1 MLADR
6 IHNTLRFF
14 DLQHFPLTAFEVHR
28 YLITDLKTLR
38 DRIDDKY
45 ELQSSAQPSV
55 APVSFDT
62 VLTQLRVLKFEKTI
76 SEKNGFYCLAGQ
88 EKIIDDRQQDYLL
101 GLKRERL
108 LNMYIAPIKHI
119 PFVRSVALLG
129 SQAMGQQKADS
140 DIDLFV
146 ITDERF
152 IGTARFLLTIYFQVL
167 GIRRHGKKIANRF
180 CLNHY
185 LAGPRALIEDKNLY
199 TAFEY
204 IKFRPLVYGGVFR
217 NFLNENKWV
226 NDFFPHAKPI
236 ESNSIKSSSSA
247 LQNFLEK
254 LFQNKLGY
262 WFEQKMIA
270 TQLNRIN
277 KGEFTISNS
286 IELSFHPDNRKR
298 KLFHSFFENSKNAHE

>member
-28 YLITDLKTLR
+28 FLITDLKTLR
-38 DRIDDKY
+38 ERIDGNY
-45 ELQSSAQPSV
+45 ELLPGTQLPIV
-55 APVSFDT
+55 PVSFDT
-62 VLTQLRVLKFEKTI
+62 ILTQLKVLKFEKTI
-76 SEKNGFYCLAGQ
+76 TEKNGFYCLAGH
-88 EKIIDDRQQDYLL
+88 ENIIDDRQQDYLL

-108 LNMYIAPIKHI
+108 LNKYIAPIKHI
-119 PFVRSVALLG
+119 PFVRSVVLLG

-146 ITDERF
+146 ITDEKF
-152 IGTARFLLTIYFQVL
+152 IGTARFLLTLYFQIL
-167 GIRRHGKKIANRF
+167 GIRRYGKKIANRF

-185 LAGPRALIEDKNLY
+185 LAGPRAVIEDKNLY

-204 IKFRPLVYGGVFR
+204 VKFRPLVNGSVFR
-217 NFLNENKWV
+217 EFLSQNKWV

-236 ESNSIKSSSSA
+236 EPKSTELIRTA
-247 LQNFLEK
+247 LQDFLEK
-254 LFQNKLGY
+254 LFQNGLGR

-270 TQLNRIN
+270 TQLKRIN

-286 IELSFHPDNRKR
+286 IELSFHPDNRKQ
-298 KLFHSFFENSKNAHE
+298 KLFQNFFDNSKTQRE